1 MHTQLADAVSPALVR
16 LLSAMLTEAA
26 SYAHTRVADGREI
39 DRAAV
44 DFLRASSHACH
55 VHVRATPCALI
66 EMDVAACGGAM
77 CCPCMLL
84 RAFTL
89 PDRDDCQAA
98 VLALKNAVLLG
109 MSPRR
114 ATDFWTP
121 VEYLATT
128 GLYPTVLDTMLFSA
142 CIVLARAANAAVE
155 WAITAALEMPDR
167 DTADVCDGL
176 GGCTARPGTPGR
188 RLATSLGMLLLS
200 LERLPEKQQA
210 LRAYGSAMRAALA
223 FGRGYGCEA
232 EGARLDDPAPSM
244 NAR

>member
-1 MHTQLADAVSPALVR
+1 MRELLLAELRARGGRTLRVLEIGVGDGLLAGVLAPAL
-16 LLSAMLTEAA
+16 
-26 SYAHTRVADGREI
+26 
-39 DRAAV
+39 
-44 DFLRASSHACH
+44 
-55 VHVRATPCALI
+55 
-66 EMDVAACGGAM
+66 
-77 CCPCMLL
+77 
-84 RAFTL
+84 
-89 PDRDDCQAA
+89 
-98 VLALKNAVLLG
+98 
-109 MSPRR
+109 
-114 ATDFWTP
+114 TDLP
-121 VEYLATT
+121 VEYHATT

-232 EGARLDDPAPSM
+232 EGARLDDPAPAM
-244 NAR
+244 